1 MMDGTK
7 TTKTEPLLLDEREA
21 ARRLGVSPRSLWQ
34 LRKDGRIEWVPV
46 GGRVLYEPAALAA
59 FITRQRRPATAEPD
73 PTEDFSEKGRHCA

>member
-7 TTKTEPLLLDEREA
+7 TEQVAPLLLDEREA

-59 FITRQRRPATAEPD
+59 FIARQRRPATVPESAPAEAP
-73 PTEDFSEKGRHCA
+73 EKNL